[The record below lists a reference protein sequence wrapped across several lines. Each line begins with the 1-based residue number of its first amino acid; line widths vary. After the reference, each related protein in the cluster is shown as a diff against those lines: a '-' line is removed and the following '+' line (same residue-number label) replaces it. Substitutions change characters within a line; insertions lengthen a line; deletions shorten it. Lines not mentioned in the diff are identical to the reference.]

1 MSIKRERFWQYAK
14 EAMLSASRAET
25 ERDKQDLLDL
35 ARTWAQAGSS
45 RAALRSR
52 SGYEDRRS
60 GALSWRPH
68 FIRLILKSK

>member
-35 ARTWAQAGSS
+35 ARTWAQA
-45 RAALRSR
+45 ALV
-52 SGYEDRRS
+52 ERRS
-60 GALSWRPH
+60 VVDRDTKIAAVAPSVGD
-68 FIRLILKSK
+68 LISSV